1 MKDNHQLT
9 KIIIVDDHQMFLD
22 GLKALVS
29 SINTV
34 QLVGTF
40 SDPRRAID
48 FVWSNPVD
56 VAILDVSMPQM
67 SGADFLKKIREI
79 RPMVRSIV
87 LSMHKDVKTVRKLV
101 DLGANG
107 YVLKGAEYAILKE
120 AIDSVA
126 NGKNYFDAE
135 VSDVMSS
142 GFTPVLET
150 QGRQITITKRELKI
164 LELLSEGLSS
174 EEIADRL
181 FISKHTV
188 STHRKNIGLKFETNR
203 LVEILAK
210 AREHGFI

>member
-9 KIIIVDDHQMFLD
+9 KTIIVDDHQMFLD

-120 AIDSVA
+120 AIDSVS

-150 QGRQITITKRELKI
+150 HGRQITITKRELKI